1 MSVTDPA
8 RRTGA
13 PAGLLRR
20 VWIVPLSIIVVA
32 AIAYGVAGLQS
43 SSYSANSTVV
53 VSSVAGPVQAAG
65 SPNAASLAATY
76 GGALPQD
83 PKLSSFVART
93 AHVQLT
99 LRRHRPA
106 ITALPARGSSVTLR
120 FTAATPGAATAGAN
134 AIASALRRR
143 PPVSSVISA
152 GTLNVVGVTA
162 PVRAGH
168 RRWHAQVALMV
179 PPQAL
184 PVEGI
189 NPDDAQHLATTY
201 AGLIPTDQGL
211 IKRIGRATGQ
221 SPSNVAQSLSVVNT
235 QNTSLLQISYDGP
248 SQRLAAIG
256 AATAARSIAG
266 PKPRAAGIVPASIQ
280 LVSVPTTPAAAAS
293 TSSSSARPVAIGAAV
308 GLVLG
313 IVLLIAW
320 ERSDPRIVD
329 ARGLST
335 QLGCPATPAERLS
348 PEAARAL
355 LERWRSLSDS
365 VPARVAVLAADQRAA
380 PDAEA
385 LIDTLLDAGGEHV
398 ARVDGLGP
406 DRDEMA
412 FARARDG
419 LDEHAERDG
428 ERDRVGVVLVDPGP
442 VDGDGPGEAVALSCD
457 LTVVVVRRGARVA
470 EVRRLAQELG
480 NFGIVPTWALLSRT
494 AGIGRAA
501 QPAPERAVAA

>member
-1 MSVTDPA
+1 MSVIDPT
-8 RRTGA
+8 RRAGA

-20 VWIVPLSIIVVA
+20 LWIVPLSIVVVA

-43 SSYSANSTVV
+43 TSYSASSTVV

-65 SPNAASLAATY
+65 APNAASLAETY

-83 PKLSSFVART
+83 PALLGYVSRH
-93 AHVQLT
+93 AHVPLT
-99 LRRHRPA
+99 LPGHRPA
-106 ITALPARGSSVTLR
+106 ITSPPARGSSITLR
-120 FTAATPGAATAGAN
+120 FTARTPAAAAAGAS
-134 AIASALRRR
+134 AIAAALRQR
-143 PPVSSVISA
+143 PPISSVISA
-152 GTLNVVGVTA
+152 GTLQVVGVTS
-162 PVRAGH
+162 PVQAGLL
-168 RRWHAQVALMV
+168 RWRAQVALLV

-211 IKRIGRATGQ
+211 LKRIGRSTGQ
-221 SPSNVAQSLSVVNT
+221 SPSTVAGGLSVVNT
-235 QNTSLLQISYDGP
+235 QNTSLLQISYEGP

-266 PKPRAAGIVPASIQ
+266 PKPHAAGIVPASIQ
-280 LVSVPTTPAAAAS
+280 LVSVPATPAAAAS
-293 TSSSSARPVAIGAAV
+293 TSSSAARPVAIGAAI
-308 GLVLG
+308 GLLLG

-348 PEAARAL
+348 PDAARAL

-365 VPARVAVLAADQRAA
+365 VPARVAVLAANRRAA
-380 PDAEA
+380 PDAEG
-385 LIDTLLDAGGEHV
+385 LIDRLLDAGGEQV
-398 ARVDGLGP
+398 ALVSGLGSDPGPLEGHGDGLGEP
-406 DRDEMA
+406 RGD
-412 FARARDG
+412 
-419 LDEHAERDG
+419 
-428 ERDRVGVVLVDPGP
+428 RDRVGVLLVDPGP

-494 AGIGRAA
+494 AGAGRVAGR
-501 QPAPERAVAA
+501 APERAVAA